1 VEKLMKRNL
10 KDGVDNNS
18 MELYVDKKN
27 LKEMF
32 GM

>member
-1 VEKLMKRNL
+1 MKRNL